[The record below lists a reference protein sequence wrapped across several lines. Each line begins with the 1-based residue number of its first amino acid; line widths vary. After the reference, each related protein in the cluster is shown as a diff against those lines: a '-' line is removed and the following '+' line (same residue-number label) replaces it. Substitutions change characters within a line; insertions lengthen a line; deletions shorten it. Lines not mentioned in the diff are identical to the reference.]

1 VSRPAEAN
9 GTAVSV
15 VIAAASA
22 ILALIFSS
30 LLSLDNHQQD

>member
-1 VSRPAEAN
+1 VSRWAEAN

-22 ILALIFSS
+22 ILAFIFSS
-30 LLSLDNHQQD
+30 LVSLDKHQQD